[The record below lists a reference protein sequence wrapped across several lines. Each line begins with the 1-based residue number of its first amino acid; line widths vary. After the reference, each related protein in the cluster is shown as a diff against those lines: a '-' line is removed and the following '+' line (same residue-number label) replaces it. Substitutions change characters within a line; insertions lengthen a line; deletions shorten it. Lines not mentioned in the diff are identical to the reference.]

1 MRIITTAFSV
11 RLLVIAII
19 NPVKSAPFLCW
30 HRSCPSLVCAPV
42 LGCSSASIF
51 SASGRGLRLSHWPDV
66 PLRQHQHENRRTE
79 AFSGKPC
86 ANWCR
91 PGFGSRDQSGCV
103 PAYGTEYPRSLGPDQ
118 DGFRSASGNQDLVY
132 VDPLDSQLWTRYWAS
147 PDELPHVVRRA

>member
-30 HRSCPSLVCAPV
+30 HRYCPSLVCAPV
-42 LGCSSASIF
+42 LGCSFASIF
-51 SASGRGLRLSHWPDV
+51 PASGRGLGLSHWPDV

-147 PDELPHVVRRA
+147 PDELPH